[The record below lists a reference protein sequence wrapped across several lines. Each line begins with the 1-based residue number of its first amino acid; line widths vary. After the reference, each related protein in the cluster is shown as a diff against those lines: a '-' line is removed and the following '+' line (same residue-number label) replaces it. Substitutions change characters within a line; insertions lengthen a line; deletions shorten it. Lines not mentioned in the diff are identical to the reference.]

1 MEREIVSQH
10 MQKKEGVCVLT
21 LIRAATPFVD
31 SRIDVSNAIMFEEIY
46 FPSRYM
52 QSFTIYNGTVL
63 HALTAK
69 TISYQTLKIKMIL
82 SSLRSIS

>member
-1 MEREIVSQH
+1 

-31 SRIDVSNAIMFEEIY
+31 SRIDVSNAIMFAQIY
-46 FPSRYM
+46 FPSKYM
-52 QSFTIYNGTVL
+52 RSFTMYYSTVS
-63 HALTAK
+63 HALTA
-69 TISYQTLKIKMIL
+69 ISYQTLKIKMIL